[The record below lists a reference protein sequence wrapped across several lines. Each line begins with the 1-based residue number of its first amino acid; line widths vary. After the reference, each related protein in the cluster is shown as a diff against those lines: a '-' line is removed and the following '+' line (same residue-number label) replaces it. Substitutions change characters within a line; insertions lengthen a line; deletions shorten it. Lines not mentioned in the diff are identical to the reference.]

1 MDRKALNKKIRVDLV
16 FTNNF
21 DPEIYKNTIKDSV
34 CAVIDTITA
43 TSSITTIFGSE
54 CSRIVLSKEVEEA
67 FLLKKILRDYLL
79 CGEEGGI
86 KPEGFDYGNFPSEFS
101 EMNLKDKKIILKSTN
116 GTVSFFK
123 LVEAEYVFAMS
134 LLNLKYSTKV
144 ISDLAA
150 EKNKDIFLVCSGTE
164 GKITYEDA
172 YTAGMAIQYLMKLT
186 DLKLSD
192 SARIALDIVKSNKEL
207 SIKEAIEH
215 FENMERLKE
224 MGYYKE
230 LIFSTRLDVYNLVS
244 VLRIMSLNDAQK
256 QSGSDNHR
264 DLYDLFKSSKE
275 KHPFDKILL
284 LERF

>member
-1 MDRKALNKKIRVDLV
+1 MNERTINKKIRVDVV
-16 FTNNF
+16 FTNSF

-79 CGEEGGI
+79 CGEEDGL

-101 EMNLKDKKIILKSTN
+101 GMNLKDKKIILKSTN

-123 LVEAEYVFAMS
+123 LVEAEYVFAIS
-134 LLNLKYSTKV
+134 LLNLKYSAKV
-144 ISDLAA
+144 ISGLAA

-164 GKITYEDA
+164 RKITYEDA

-192 SARIALDIVKSNKEL
+192 SARIALDVVRANSGLN
-207 SIKEAIEH
+207 IKEAIEH

-224 MGYYKE
+224 MGYYKD

-244 VLRIMSLNDAQK
+244 VLRIMSLNGAQK
-256 QSGSDNHR
+256 QSASDNHR